1 MYSEGGTSMD
11 FPIGSLALDSGRALS
26 QSAADAYGWV
36 LVGFALAVTIVAFV
50 GIAAGVFVTRRH
62 FWCASAEREVEVS
75 FGESGLF
82 RRPVAVRSCSMFD
95 PSTEVTCRRDC
106 LDRDVR
112 VKLPMT
118 SFFERTTS

>member
-1 MYSEGGTSMD
+1 MD
-11 FPIGSLALDSGRALS
+11 FPIGSPTLDSGRALG
-26 QSAADAYGWV
+26 QSAADAFGWV
-36 LVGFALAVTIVAFV
+36 LVGFALAVAIVAV
-50 GIAAGVFVTRRH
+50 AGLAAGVFVTRRR

-75 FGESGLF
+75 FVEAGLPGF

-95 PSTEVTCRRDC
+95 PPTEVTCRRDC

-118 SFFERTTS
+118 PLFDRRMS

>member
-1 MYSEGGTSMD
+1 MD

-50 GIAAGVFVTRRH
+50 GIAAGVFVARRH

-75 FGESGLF
+75 FGERGLPGF
-82 RRPVAVRSCSMFD
+82 RRAVAVRSCSMFD
-95 PSTEVTCRRDC
+95 PPTEVTCRREC
-106 LDRDVR
+106 LHRDVR

-118 SFFERTTS
+118 SFFERKAS